1 MALLGQNYFLDQL
14 VCEAGAFPR
23 VSGRL
28 GFYLGLIC

>member
-14 VCEAGAFPR
+14 VCEAGAFLR

-28 GFYLGLIC
+28 GFHLSSIC